1 LLFSFYLLVTVAASR
16 FRPTNIF
23 IGMTLKTM
31 NRTTRCLGIRS
42 LLLATVVASV
52 IACSSESS
60 DWELAQ
66 QKGSVEALRDF
77 LKRYP
82 EGQFRHPATEKI
94 EDLGFALATAA
105 GSAAALDEFIAAHQA
120 GRHAPDAKRQ
130 RDELLSKS
138 AYRWKSPFTFP
149 RGASGIS
156 VTGSKEGLSIR
167 CGAVKLIVPESADP
181 NHDVLVYKNIRHEPN
196 PLRMTVNLKGIVIR
210 VDPLTGDLYHD
221 AVAEI
226 KGETCSIP
234 ARYSLGGRLRQPG
247 LMDIYPDARNSKGV
261 SIRVDSE
268 IGFTKF
274 AGLKFKQPAIVKISD
289 DGLVIADRPD
299 LTTEDHNGRIWRSVA
314 VADHHLLVSA
324 SP

>member
-1 LLFSFYLLVTVAASR
+1 
-16 FRPTNIF
+16 
-23 IGMTLKTM
+23 MTI
-31 NRTTRCLGIRS
+31 RTTRYFGIHS
-42 LLLATVVASV
+42 LFLATLVALV

-60 DWELAQ
+60 DWEFAQ

-82 EGQFRHPATEKI
+82 EGQFRQPATEKL
-94 EDLGFALATAA
+94 EDLEFALATAK

-120 GRHAPDAKRQ
+120 GRHAQDAKRQ
-130 RDELLSKS
+130 RDDLLSKS

-149 RGASGIS
+149 KGASGIS

-181 NHDVLVYKNIRHEPN
+181 NDEVLVYKNIRHEPD
-196 PLRMTVNLKGIVIR
+196 PLRMTVNLEGVAIR
-210 VDPLTGDLYHD
+210 ADPLTGDLYHD

-234 ARYSLGGRLRQPG
+234 ARYSLGGLLRKAG
-247 LMDIYPDARNSKGV
+247 LMDIYPDARNSSGV
-261 SIRVDSE
+261 SIDVDSK

-274 AGLKFKQPAIVKISD
+274 AGLKFKQPAVVKISD
-289 DGLVIADRPD
+289 DGLVMVDRPD
-299 LTTEDHNGRIWRSVA
+299 LVTEDHSGRIWRSIA
-314 VADHHLLVSA
+314 VADHHLLVS